1 MAVLV
6 VLKLACFASGEWH
19 CEASQHTSQQESR
32 KQTNKDRGLSQNGD
46 GTRND
51 QTFPPDQTTSS
62 CFFQSARLQCA
73 RKLVHMS
80 SARAPRRDTCAARTC
95 GRAPYFIHLC
105 VFCSHIQQC
114 VYFGRA
120 IAHAGTAMDLAMDP
134 ITNCDMCEYWRA
146 RALGAEKA
154 LLGMQLGNVCP
165 TTPPINQRRRPASP
179 TEENEQEEEPDP
191 EAMEYEVPTHP
202 PMKEEDGD
210 DPPTLDAE
218 PEDVY
223 LLVSTG

>member
-120 IAHAGTAMDLAMDP
+120 IAHAGTAMDP
-134 ITNCDMCEYWRA
+134 ITSCDMCEYWRA

-154 LLGMQLGNVCP
+154 MLAMQLGNVCP
-165 TTPPINQRRRPASP
+165 TTPPTRMAGKGNVPASP
-179 TEENEQEEEPDP
+179 TEEVEPDP
-191 EAMEYEVPTHP
+191 EAMEDEVPTHHA
-202 PMKEEDGD
+202 KEEYDEEEVV
-210 DPPTLDAE
+210 PTLDAE
-218 PEDVY
+218 EEDVY